1 MSTLLLGIIIGL
13 GMAAFVV
20 AIFFGVRV
28 VRLLKD
34 RREQQLRVLER
45 HHERLK
51 VIVGDLLAKADEVDS
66 STKYLRNQL
75 DDDTT
80 LRLAETCR
88 ELVLLGDV
96 TTGIEEL
103 LKTKN
108 VGATR
113 RALLHACELAAL
125 DSRKLRAIKH
135 VVRDLERRRSEQG
148 FGDAT

>member
-13 GMAAFVV
+13 GIATFVV
-20 AIFFGVRV
+20 AMFAGVRLT
-28 VRLLKD
+28 RLLKD
-34 RREQQLRVLER
+34 RREQQFRVLER
-45 HHERLK
+45 HHGRLK
-51 VIVGDLLAKADEVDS
+51 VIVGDLLAKADELDS

-96 TTGIEEL
+96 TTGIEVL

-108 VGATR
+108 VGAAR
-113 RALLHACELAAL
+113 RALLHACELAAME
-125 DSRKLRAIKH
+125 SRKLRAIKH
-135 VVRDLERRRSEQG
+135 LVRDLERRRSEQG